1 MLQISVPTLLI
12 DTEKAKR
19 NISRMA
25 RKASS
30 AGCTFRPHFKT
41 HQSIEIGEWYK
52 EYGVNRIAV
61 SSLRMAEKFATAG
74 WEDILVAIP
83 VNIAEI
89 DRINELA
96 KGLNLGLVVECDIAT
111 AMLDRDLKQAVDL
124 FIEIDTG
131 YHRTGIEWDDF
142 DGIDRSLDRIKKS
155 DLITFKGFMTHAGH
169 TYKCIGEDRDENRK
183 AILGIH
189 AESLDKLRIIKER
202 YQDEYPDMIISYG
215 DTPSCTLA
223 DEFGPANEIRPGNFI
238 FYDLMM
244 EQIGVCEAKDIAIAM
259 ACPVIGVMTKRH
271 QVAIYGGGVH
281 FSKEML
287 AIAKQKVFGRMVQN
301 LSKGWGDIITD
312 AKVVGLSQEHG
323 IVEIRNSVAFRRIGI
338 GDILTF
344 LPIHS
349 CLTVD
354 SMGQYLSLDG
364 SVIVI

>member
-19 NISRMA
+19 NIARMA
-25 RKASS
+25 RKAAS
-30 AGCTFRPHFKT
+30 AGCSFRPHFKT
-41 HQSIEIGEWYK
+41 HQSVEIGEWYK
-52 EYGVNRIAV
+52 AHGVNRIAV
-61 SSLRMAEKFATAG
+61 SSLRMAEKFAKAG

-96 KGLNLGLVVECDIAT
+96 KGLKLGIVVECDIAI
-111 AMLDRDLKQAVDL
+111 AMLCRDLKQAVDL
-124 FIEIDTG
+124 FIEVDTG

-142 DGIDRSLDRIKKS
+142 GGIDRSLDRIKE
-155 DLITFKGFMTHAGH
+155 DELITFKGIMTHAGN
-169 TYKCIGEDRDENRK
+169 TYKCAGEDRDENRK
-183 AILGIH
+183 NILGIH
-189 AESLDKLRIIKER
+189 ADSLNKLRKIKER

-244 EQIGVCEAKDIAIAM
+244 EQMGVCKAKDIAIAM
-259 ACPVIGVMTKRH
+259 ACPVIGVISKRH
-271 QVAIYGGGVH
+271 EVAICGGGVH
-281 FSKEML
+281 FSKESLM
-287 AIAKQKVFGRMVQN
+287 ISESRVFGRMVQN
-301 LSKGWGDIITD
+301 FSWGWGDIIPD
-312 AKVVGLSQEHG
+312 ATIIGLSQEHG
-323 IVEIRNSVAFRRIGI
+323 LIRVENPVAFSRIGI

-344 LPIHS
+344 LPVHS
-349 CLTVD
+349 CLTAN

-364 SVIVI
+364 DVIVI